1 MDSARPQQTSM
12 FYHFGEFTLDVSE
25 RLLRRADVHVPL
37 KPKQFD
43 LLVFFVKNAGRT
55 TKKDELLSAVWPDTY
70 VEENTLA
77 RNVSWLRTLLED
89 NLGGE
94 RVIETVPK
102 LGYRFTPEVT
112 TSYPKE
118 NTLIVEEQTVQ
129 YFRGVETFTVED
141 SMLSDTVATRG
152 RQWNSMLSSRRM
164 LLVSAA
170 VVIVVALAGIAFSS
184 YWKNT
189 QTAAEASVA
198 SKNSGAIDP
207 RQGDLTD
214 QKVGNVSAQIKI
226 GSIVNLQ
233 NRYPN
238 DGSYLDA
245 WGAVWTKPEFK
256 QVPTQTMFVSTHI
269 DPNRDSGSGSWE
281 IVSANGKDHGEP
293 LVIGDRVHLRNLYP
307 NAGYLDVCGWTEHLP
322 VFEKFLDQTGAVFTT
337 RSKNRDNGT
346 GIWIIRSSTA
356 DDGSPVSEGD
366 SIAIESSYFI
376 NDAGKNRVS
385 GFLNVAGKVSD
396 IAAFNDYKGS
406 KLVFTKTLSYD
417 QPVPDI
423 WTITI
428 SKAVRHEK

>member
-1 MDSARPQQTSM
+1 M
-12 FYHFGEFTLDVSE
+12 FYHFGEFSLDASE
-25 RLLRRADVHVPL
+25 RLLRRGNEHLPL

-43 LLVFFVKNAGRT
+43 LLFFFVENAGRT
-55 TKKDELLSAVWPDTY
+55 TRKDELLEAVWPGTY

-89 NLGGE
+89 NLGGP

-112 TSYPKE
+112 ISYPKE

-129 YFRGVETFTVED
+129 YFRGEETITIDD
-141 SMLSDTVATRG
+141 STLVKKDEKKAYSRHSA
-152 RQWNSMLSSRRM
+152 LSSFRSSRIF
-164 LLVSAA
+164 LVTAA
-170 VVIVVALAGIAFSS
+170 VLVLVVVLAGLGFSS

-189 QTAAEASVA
+189 QTTAGASV
-198 SKNSGAIDP
+198 SSDNDDSWIKS
-207 RQGDLTD
+207 RRGDVANRSIGD
-214 QKVGNVSAQIKI
+214 ERSQVKI

-256 QVPTQTMFVSTHI
+256 QVPTETMFVSTHI
-269 DPNRDSGSGSWE
+269 DPNRENGSGSWE
-281 IVSANGKDHGEP
+281 VISASGKEKDEP
-293 LVIGDRVHLRNLYP
+293 LVIGDRVHLRNMYP
-307 NAGYLDVCGWTEHLP
+307 NGGYLDACGWTEHLR

-337 RSKNRDNGT
+337 RSANRDNGT
-346 GIWIIRSSTA
+346 GVWIIRSGASE
-356 DDGSPVSEGD
+356 DGSPVFEGD
-366 SIAIESSYFI
+366 SVAIESSYFI

-396 IAAFNDYKGS
+396 IQAFSDYQGS
-406 KLVFTKTLSYD
+406 KLVFTKSISFA

-423 WTITI
+423 WTITT
-428 SKAVRHEK
+428 SKAFTKE

>member
-1 MDSARPQQTSM
+1 MDRPNTQQTSI
-12 FYHFGEFTLDVSE
+12 FYHFGEFTLNVSE
-25 RLLRRADVHVPL
+25 RRLQRGEVHVPL

-43 LLVFFVKNAGRT
+43 LLFFFVRNAGRT
-55 TKKDELLSAVWPDTY
+55 TKKDELLEAVWPDTY

-77 RNVSWLRTLLED
+77 RNVSWLRTLLEN
-89 NLGGE
+89 NLGGV
-94 RVIETVPK
+94 RIIETVPK

-112 TSYPKE
+112 TSYPTE

-129 YFRGVETFTVED
+129 YFRGVETITVDD
-141 SMLSDTVATRG
+141 SSQPGTVATTAHPR
-152 RQWNSMLSSRRM
+152 NSMLGSISPRM
-164 LLVSAA
+164 WLGTLA
-170 VVIVVALAGIAFSS
+170 VVILTVLAVIGFSF

-189 QTAAEASVA
+189 AAS
-198 SKNSGAIDP
+198 SKNAGIAIDP
-207 RQGDLTD
+207 RQGSSTN
-214 QKVGNVSAQIKI
+214 QKVVNVNDQIKI

-245 WGAVWTKPEFK
+245 WGAVWTKQEFV
-256 QVPTQTMFVSTHI
+256 QVPTETMFVSTHD

-281 IVSANGKDHGEP
+281 ILSANGKGEGEP
-293 LVIGDRVHLRNLYP
+293 LVIGDRIHLRNIYP
-307 NAGYLDVCGWTEHLP
+307 GAGYLDACGWIEHLD

-337 RSKNRDNGT
+337 RSNDRDNGT
-346 GIWIIRSSTA
+346 GVWIVRSATA
-356 DDGSPVSEGD
+356 ENDSPVYEGD
-366 SIAIESSYFI
+366 SIAIESTYFK
-376 NDAGKNRVS
+376 NDEGKNRIA

-396 IAAFNDYKGS
+396 IPAFNEYPGT

-417 QPVPDI
+417 QPIPDI

>member
-1 MDSARPQQTSM
+1 MDRAKPQQRSQY
-12 FYHFGEFTLDVSE
+12 YHFGEFYLDPSE
-25 RLLRRADVHVPL
+25 RLLWRGEAQLPL

-43 LLVFFVKNAGRT
+43 LLFYFVENPGRT
-55 TKKDELLSAVWPDTY
+55 NKKEELLEAVWPGTY

-89 NLGGE
+89 DPGGR

-112 TSYPKE
+112 ISYPQE

-129 YFRGVETFTVED
+129 YFRGVETITVED
-141 SMLSDTVATRG
+141 SAPSDKVATKAYSR
-152 RQWNSMLSSRRM
+152 NSRLSSMPSRM
-164 LLVSAA
+164 WLGSA
-170 VVIVVALAGIAFSS
+170 VVVILVALAGIAFSF
-184 YWKNT
+184 YWKNA
-189 QTAAEASVA
+189 QTAAGASVA
-198 SKNSGAIDP
+198 RKNSGAIDP
-207 RQGDLTD
+207 RQGDLAN

-269 DPNRDSGSGSWE
+269 EPNRDSGSGSWE
-281 IVSANGKDHGEP
+281 IVSANGKDNGEP

-366 SIAIESSYFI
+366 SIAFESSYFI

-417 QPVPDI
+417 QPIPDI

-428 SKAVRHEK
+428 SKAL